1 MRRILSPVHREC
13 AQTGDR
19 DLKIRSGPSNKPA
32 EELMP
37 PKPYII
43 AEVKQHTR
51 GLDAVAVPAIVQRL
65 DDATAANCS
74 VTSSVSTS
82 IS

>member
-1 MRRILSPVHREC
+1 
-13 AQTGDR
+13 
-19 DLKIRSGPSNKPA
+19 
-32 EELMP
+32 MP
-37 PKPYII
+37 TKPYII

-65 DDATAANCS
+65 DDATAANRS

>member
-1 MRRILSPVHREC
+1 
-13 AQTGDR
+13 
-19 DLKIRSGPSNKPA
+19 
-32 EELMP
+32 MP
-37 PKPYII
+37 TKPYII
-43 AEVKQHTR
+43 AEVKQHAR

-65 DDATAANCS
+65 DDATAANRS